1 MNEEEKKAI
10 EELKKLIDGPCEIC
24 KFCEGAYKLNRKNI
38 KCLLNCINKIEKENE
53 KLKAKIDVCDWQE
66 KSRKK
71 IIESKYMSKQ
81 KIKNEIAKLQEKYNK
96 LDEKIE
102 LYLNKK
108 EKTIEGFYES
118 RLDIGELQN
127 ISYFIQTLEEILG
140 EKKGK

>member
-1 MNEEEKKAI
+1 
-10 EELKKLIDGPCEIC
+10 
-24 KFCEGAYKLNRKNI
+24 
-38 KCLLNCINKIEKENE
+38 
-53 KLKAKIDVCDWQE
+53 
-66 KSRKK
+66 
-71 IIESKYMSKQ
+71 MSKQ

>member
-1 MNEEEKKAI
+1 M
-10 EELKKLIDGPCEIC
+10 
-24 KFCEGAYKLNRKNI
+24 
-38 KCLLNCINKIEKENE
+38 
-53 KLKAKIDVCDWQE
+53 KAKIDVCDWQE

-81 KIKNEIAKLQEKYNK
+81 KIKNEIAKLQERYNK